1 MVRRIR
7 RMAWIWQLAN
17 EMPFYH
23 HLGIELK
30 KLERGRAEI
39 RLRVGKH
46 LMQHAGV
53 AHGGVTAAMV
63 DSAVGLAL
71 CTLLKP
77 RTLITTIELN
87 LNYITP
93 AKPGLLIAS
102 GRILQKGKR
111 IAVGEA
117 EVTDSHQALIA
128 KALVTYMI
136 LSNTT

>member
-1 MVRRIR
+1 MVRRSR

-30 KLERGRAEI
+30 KLELGRAKI
-39 RLRVGKH
+39 RLKIGKH
-46 LMQHAGV
+46 LTQQAGI

-71 CTLLKP
+71 CTLLRP

-87 LNYITP
+87 LNYIAP
-93 AKPGLLIAS
+93 AKPGFLTAS
-102 GRILQKGKR
+102 GRILKKGER

-117 EVTDSHQALIA
+117 EVRDSRQALVA

-136 LSNTT
+136 LSNTS